1 MLTPAAA
8 LAAGL
13 LTSALLQAPIA
24 LPADVLATGTITVK
38 ESKFAAPAE
47 SALFVT
53 ARAKDSIAAIRIDN
67 PAFVNGKISYT
78 LKLQDSLNGAEAAQ
92 VCLSFDH

>member
-1 MLTPAAA
+1 MLAPAAA

-24 LPADVLATGTITVK
+24 LPADVLATGTISVH
-38 ESKFAAPAE
+38 ERQFAAPAE

-53 ARAKDSIAAIRIDN
+53 AKAKDSIAAIRVDS
-67 PAFVNGKISYT
+67 PAFVDGKISYT

-92 VCLSFDH
+92 